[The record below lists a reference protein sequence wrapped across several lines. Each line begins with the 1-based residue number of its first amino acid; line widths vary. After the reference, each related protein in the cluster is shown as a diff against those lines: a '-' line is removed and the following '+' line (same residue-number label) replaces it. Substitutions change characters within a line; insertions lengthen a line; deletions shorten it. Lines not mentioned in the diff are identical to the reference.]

1 MDKRIDSKHALLG
14 APKGKGA
21 LFRAL
26 RPGALSALPLALALL
41 GCTPKEGPPPNMGG
55 TSTSSDA
62 NNQAAQGTQGGQ
74 TGGGATAGNPFE
86 VKRALR
92 EEKLPTLDDGPL
104 DASAPKLPAAP
115 KGLAPAP
122 KTCADF
128 VKRRAERA
136 PACADAAAA
145 QTALDAALSTED
157 PAKRDGM
164 LAGLEACPGLP
175 VGLVRGLRAELA
187 PHECADALAEPV
199 LKAPPTNIKKPAYF
213 ALLGQALAARLARTA
228 TNPPTMTAPFERK
241 RVQEFLKGPMLA
253 WMTDQARLIEEVG
266 KIGLELPFY
275 ARGVVAV
282 EAGMADMRVVE
293 IVRSAPVPKEI
304 GDDEELRNV
313 YYGQLDQQ
321 LEPRKD
327 RGRDAALV
335 GLRDL
340 AITGV
345 IKSSRVDA
353 ARALLSKLYG
363 GRRVDA
369 LDALLLPPLPPAS
382 PSSAEE
388 RLAAR
393 LPTFT
398 AGFLIDPKAATK
410 PGTLRMLIDR
420 GLPVQ
425 HRAALQDPALPA
437 EIHVLHARAHM
448 ELGKLYWRASDF
460 DRAIALTSPV
470 ASKSERNAE
479 VSLLLATAIALSN
492 GPEDAAE
499 MMRKAPLQS
508 IGIGRVAALDSVEKQ
523 GGATAGMAAY
533 NAASILQIAAPQGA
547 NAAYWKDIADR
558 FQRATATLPE
568 GSARASAAEHA
579 KAAQAVAAAI
589 K

>member
-1 MDKRIDSKHALLG
+1 VQKRIDSKHAVPG
-14 APKGKGA
+14 ARKGA
-21 LFRAL
+21 LSQAL

-41 GCTPKEGPPPNMGG
+41 GCTPKEGPPPNTGG
-55 TSTSSDA
+55 TPTSTQTGNTQTS
-62 NNQAAQGTQGGQ
+62 QGGQ
-74 TGGGATAGNPFE
+74 ASGSAPQGDPFE
-86 VKRALR
+86 VKRTLR
-92 EEKLPTLDDGPL
+92 EEKLPTIDDVAI

-122 KTCADF
+122 KNCADF
-128 VKRRAERA
+128 VRRKAEKA

-145 QTALDAALSTED
+145 QTAVDAALAIDD

-187 PHECADALAEPV
+187 PHECADALVEPV
-199 LKAPPTNIKKPAYF
+199 LKAPPTNIRKPAYF
-213 ALLGQALAARLARTA
+213 ALLGQALAGRLARTA
-228 TNPPTMTAPFERK
+228 TNPPVMAAPFERK
-241 RVQEFLKGPMLA
+241 RVQEFLKGPMLT
-253 WMTDQARLIEEVG
+253 WMTDQARLIEEIG
-266 KIGLELPFY
+266 KIGAELPFY

-293 IVRSAPVPKEI
+293 VVRSAPVPKEI

-335 GLRDL
+335 GLRDF
-340 AITGV
+340 AVAGV
-345 IKSSRVDA
+345 IKSSRVDK

-363 GRRVDA
+363 GRRIDA
-369 LDALLLPPLPPAS
+369 LDALLLPELPPAK

-388 RLAAR
+388 RLAAK
-393 LPTFT
+393 LPTFA
-398 AGFLIDPKAATK
+398 AGFLLDPKAATR
-410 PGTLRMLIDR
+410 PGTLRMLIER

-425 HRAALQDPALPA
+425 QRAALQDPALSP
-437 EIHVLHARAHM
+437 EIHALHARAHL

-460 DRAIALTSPV
+460 DRVIALTSKGARSP
-470 ASKSERNAE
+470 E
-479 VSLLLATAIALSN
+479 VSLVLATSIALSD
-492 GPEDAAE
+492 GPVDAAE
-499 MMRKAPLQS
+499 MMLKAPLQN
-508 IGIGRVAALDSVEKQ
+508 IGIGRVAALDAVAKQ
-523 GGATAGMAAY
+523 GGAAAGMAMF

-547 NAAYWKDIADR
+547 GAAYWKDVADR
-558 FQRATATLPE
+558 FQKAAGLLPE
-568 GSARASAAEHA
+568 GPARASAAEHA
-579 KAAQAVAAAI
+579 KAAQAVASAI

>member
-1 MDKRIDSKHALLG
+1 MQKRIDSKHAVPG
-14 APKGKGA
+14 AQKSKSA

-26 RPGALSALPLALALL
+26 RPGAALPLALSLL
-41 GCTPKEGPPPNMGG
+41 ACTPKEGPPPNTGG
-55 TSTSSDA
+55 TPTSS
-62 NNQAAQGTQGGQ
+62 NTQTSQGTQGGQ
-74 TGGGATAGNPFE
+74 TGTAAPQGDPFE
-86 VKRALR
+86 VKRNLR
-92 EEKLPTLDDGPL
+92 EEKIPTIDDAAL

-128 VKRRAERA
+128 VKRKADRA

-145 QTALDAALSTED
+145 QTALDAALANAD
-157 PAKRDGM
+157 AGKRDAM

-175 VGLVRGLRAELA
+175 VGLIRGLRAELA
-187 PHECADALAEPV
+187 PHECADAIVEPV

-228 TNPPTMTAPFERK
+228 TTPPTMTAPFERK
-241 RVQEFLKGPMLA
+241 RVQEFLKGPMLV
-253 WMTDQARLIEEVG
+253 WMTDQARLIEEIG
-266 KIGLELPFY
+266 KIGAELPFY

-293 IVRSAPVPKEI
+293 VVRGAPVPKEI

-335 GLRDL
+335 GLRDF
-340 AITGV
+340 ATAGV
-345 IKSSRVDA
+345 IKSSRVDK

-363 GRRVDA
+363 GRRIDA
-369 LDALLLPPLPPAS
+369 LDALLLPALPPAS
-382 PSSAEE
+382 PSSLEE
-388 RLAAR
+388 RLAAK

-398 AGFLIDPKAATK
+398 AGFLLDPKAATK
-410 PGTLRMLIDR
+410 PGTLRMLLEQ

-425 HRAALQDPALPA
+425 QRPALQDPALPP
-437 EIHVLHARAHM
+437 EIHAMHARAHI
-448 ELGKLYWRASDF
+448 ELGRLYWRASDF
-460 DRAIALTSPV
+460 DRVIALTSR
-470 ASKSERNAE
+470 SKGERSSE
-479 VSLLLATAIALSN
+479 VSLLLATAIALGD

-499 MMRKAPLQS
+499 MMRKAPLQN
-508 IGIGRVAALDSVEKQ
+508 IGIGRVAALDAAAKQ
-523 GGATAGMAAY
+523 GGPNAGLATY
-533 NAASILQIAAPQGA
+533 NAATILQIAAPQGA
-547 NAAYWKDIADR
+547 NAAYWKDVADR
-558 FQRATATLPE
+558 FNRSAAMLPE
-568 GSARASAAEHA
+568 GSARTAAEHA
-579 KAAQAVAAAI
+579 KAAQAVASAI